1 MKRICGLNKTKDD
14 GFTLLELMIAVFVL
28 AIGLLGVAA
37 LQVVAIQGNVD
48 GKEFT
53 LASSVAGDAIENFKN
68 GAFNDIKDQTE
79 YIVFSDGQPSVAT
92 SQPSGGFYMTRVSTV
107 TPGLPDANLTRN
119 VIVQVTWVDQNQ
131 VTRKVTYE
139 TIIVDPSVNS

>member
-1 MKRICGLNKTKDD
+1 MRKKCDLFKIKDD

-28 AIGLLGVAA
+28 AIGLLGIAA

-68 GAFNDIKDQTE
+68 GAFNDIKDQTD
-79 YIVFSDGQPSVAT
+79 YIVFNDGQPSVET
-92 SQPSGGFYMTRVSTV
+92 SQPGGGFFMTRVSTV
-107 TPGLPDANLTRN
+107 TPGPDATLSRN
-119 VIVQVTWVDQNQ
+119 VTVQVAWVDQNN
-131 VTRKVTYE
+131 VTRRVTYE
-139 TIIVDPSVNS
+139 TIIVDPAVNE